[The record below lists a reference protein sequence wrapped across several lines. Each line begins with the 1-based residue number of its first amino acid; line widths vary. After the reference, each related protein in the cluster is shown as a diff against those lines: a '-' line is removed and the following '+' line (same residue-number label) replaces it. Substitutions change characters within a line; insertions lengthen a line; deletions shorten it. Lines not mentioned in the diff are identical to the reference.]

1 MSVGGMVL
9 VVDSDSVSCA
19 RVCEELQQNGFQ
31 AIEAIDFDSAVRVA
45 QDLIPDAIVINS
57 AMGIAG
63 SDGFELCRRYRTFT
77 QAPIVFLTPNHDET
91 EHLLG
96 ITVGADDYLMRSIS
110 SRLLA
115 ARLSM
120 LLRSRQI
127 TASQSDIDDTV
138 CCNDVRIEKSSRT
151 VLVNS
156 VPIALTRIEFDLLA
170 VLAEKPRRVFTR
182 DQLIES
188 VWGSWY
194 GSSAHLDVHM
204 SRLRKKVLNA
214 GGPRIGHAVRGIG
227 FRYSE

>member
-1 MSVGGMVL
+1 MSVSGMVL
-9 VVDSDSVSCA
+9 VVDSDSVDCE
-19 RVCEELQQNGFQ
+19 RVCGDLQQNGFH
-31 AIEAIDFDSAVRVA
+31 AIKAIDFQTAVRVA
-45 QDLIPDAIVINS
+45 QDLLPDAIVINA
-57 AMGIAG
+57 AMGVAG
-63 SDGFELCRRYRTFT
+63 SDGFELCRQCRTFT
-77 QAPIVFLTPNHDET
+77 QAPIVFLAPHHNET

-96 ITVGADDYLMRSIS
+96 LTVGADDYLIRSVS

-115 ARLSM
+115 TRLSA
-120 LLRSRQI
+120 LLRRRQ
-127 TASQSDIDDTV
+127 AVALDSEMEDAV
-138 CCNDVRIEKSSRT
+138 CCNDVRIEKSTRR

-156 VPIALTRIEFDLLA
+156 VPISLTRTEFDLLA
-170 VLAEKPRRVFTR
+170 VLAERPRRVFTR

-194 GSSAHLDVHM
+194 GTSAHLDVHM